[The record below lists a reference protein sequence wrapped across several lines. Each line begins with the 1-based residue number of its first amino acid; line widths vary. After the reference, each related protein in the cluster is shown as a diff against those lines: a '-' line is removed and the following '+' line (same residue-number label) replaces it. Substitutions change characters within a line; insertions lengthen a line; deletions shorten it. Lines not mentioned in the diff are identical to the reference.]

1 MRVLLL
7 DLGTD
12 FGSGQAQTLLLARSL
27 AERGFTPLTACP
39 RQSPLTQHLAA
50 EKLPFFP
57 LPGHSLLNPAF
68 IWSLERALRKRHIR
82 VLHTQGRRAG
92 RVGNFLKRLHGDKLL
107 LVHSRLGSPKVG
119 IRPSFYSKAQAVTCP
134 TNEMLEQL
142 TAAGVPPPRMQLLPF
157 GVATDR
163 FVPRRP
169 RGDGRFVF
177 LALAPLKQES
187 GLSVLIEAMS
197 LIREMEDL
205 PPWEVRIA
213 GSGPLFRELLDQAV
227 RLKTEAYLALL
238 GEQDPAVLLPDSDV
252 LISPSLESEAENLDI
267 KQGWTCAVPV
277 IGSATTAHIELMQDK
292 QDGLVTPLGNP
303 VALAAAMVRCIL
315 EPALRER
322 LTTNGSLRATAYS
335 SAALAD
341 IALALYRRLDAH
353 WPDPSGPAVC
363 PCARDEEPLS
373 EVRKTS

>member
-39 RQSPLTQHLAA
+39 RQSPLTPRLAA
-50 EKLPFFP
+50 EKLPCLP

-68 IWSLERALRKRHIR
+68 TWSLERALRKRHIR
-82 VLHTQGRRAG
+82 VLHAQGHRAG
-92 RVGNFLKRLHGDKLL
+92 CVGNFFKRLHGDKLL
-107 LVHSRLGSPKVG
+107 LAHSRRGSPKARV
-119 IRPSFYSKAQAVTCP
+119 RPGFYSKAQAVTCP

-157 GVATDR
+157 SVATER
-163 FVPRRP
+163 FAPRRP

-187 GLSVLIEAMS
+187 GLAVLIEAMS
-197 LIREMEDL
+197 LIREMDDL

-227 RLKTEAYLALL
+227 RLKTETHLALL

-252 LISPSLESEAENLDI
+252 LISPLLESEAENLDI

-277 IGSATTAHIELMQDK
+277 IGSATTAHMELLQDK

-322 LTTNGSLRATAYS
+322 LTANGSLRASAYG

-341 IALALYRRLDAH
+341 AALALYRRLDAH
-353 WPDPSGPAVC
+353 WPDPAGPAVR
-363 PCARDEEPLS
+363 PCARDEEPFP
-373 EVRKTS
+373 ETGETS